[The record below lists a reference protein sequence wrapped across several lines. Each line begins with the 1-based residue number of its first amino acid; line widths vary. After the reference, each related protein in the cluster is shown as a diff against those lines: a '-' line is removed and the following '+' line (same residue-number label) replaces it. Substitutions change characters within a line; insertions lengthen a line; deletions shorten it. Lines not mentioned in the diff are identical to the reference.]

1 MLAAAMFR
9 NRMSWT
15 RRSLQVSLVSAALS
29 VGWGVMRSAVA
40 GKLNLKESLVGAK
53 APEWEVGT
61 WINSRPLTL
70 KELRGKVVL
79 IRWWT
84 GPGCPYCI
92 ASGPILSDLDKRY
105 RKKGLIVIGF
115 YHPKSE
121 RPVNRSEVAQLAT
134 ELGMAFPIAIDAE
147 WKTLNRYLLDQFPD
161 APFTSVSFLIDREGI
176 IRYIHPGGTI
186 TAQEGKDLESRVIQ
200 LMDSASP

>member
-1 MLAAAMFR
+1 MGR
-9 NRMSWT
+9 T
-15 RRSLQVSLVSAALS
+15 RRNLRVWLASAFLIVA
-29 VGWGVMRSAVA
+29 WGVMRSAIA
-40 GKLNLKESLVGAK
+40 AEFNAKESLIGAL

-70 KELRGKVVL
+70 KELHGKVVL

-84 GPGCPYCI
+84 GPGCPYCS
-92 ASGPILSDLDKRY
+92 ASAPILRELDKRY
-105 RKKGLIVIGF
+105 RKTGLVVIGF

-121 RPVNRSEVAQLAT
+121 GPVNGSAVGELAKN
-134 ELGMAFPIAIDAE
+134 LGMDFPIAVDAE

-186 TAQEGKDLESRVIQ
+186 TDAEGKDLENRLLLLIGS
-200 LMDSASP
+200 SKS

>member
-1 MLAAAMFR
+1 MWRQGCNFPVWLAG
-9 NRMSWT
+9 
-15 RRSLQVSLVSAALS
+15 AALIA
-29 VGWGVMRSAVA
+29 GWGMTRSTIAA
-40 GKLNLKESLVGAK
+40 ELNAKESLIGGL

-92 ASGPILSDLDKRY
+92 ASAPILRDLNKRY
-105 RKKGLIVIGF
+105 GKKGLVVIGF

-121 RPVNRSEVAQLAT
+121 GPVNRSEVAQLAKD
-134 ELGMAFPIAIDAE
+134 LGMDFPVAVDAE

-186 TAQEGKDLESRVIQ
+186 TDVEGKDLENQVFQ
-200 LMDSASP
+200 LIGSSKP

>member
-1 MLAAAMFR
+1 MGR
-9 NRMSWT
+9 T
-15 RRSLQVSLVSAALS
+15 RRNLRLWLAWASLI
-29 VGWGVMRSAVA
+29 VGWGVVCSAIA
-40 GKLNLKESLVGAK
+40 AELNAKESLIGVS

-61 WINSRPLTL
+61 WINSKPLAL

-92 ASGPILSDLDKRY
+92 ASAPILRDLDKRY
-105 RKKGLIVIGF
+105 RNKGLVVIGF
-115 YHPKSE
+115 YHPKSAA
-121 RPVNRSEVAQLAT
+121 PVNASEVGQLAKD
-134 ELGMAFPIAIDAE
+134 LGMDFPVAVDAE

-200 LMDSASP
+200 LMGSVSP

>member
-1 MLAAAMFR
+1 MWLASA
-9 NRMSWT
+9 
-15 RRSLQVSLVSAALS
+15 SLIVA
-29 VGWGVMRSAVA
+29 WGVMRSAFAVE
-40 GKLNLKESLVGAK
+40 LNAKESLIGAS

-61 WINSRPLTL
+61 WINSRPLAL
-70 KELRGKVVL
+70 KGLRGKVVL

-84 GPGCPYCI
+84 GPGCPYCT
-92 ASGPILSDLDKRY
+92 ASAPILRDLDKRY
-105 RKKGLIVIGF
+105 RKKGLVVIGF
-115 YHPKSE
+115 YHPKSAG
-121 RPVNRSEVAQLAT
+121 PVNGSKVGQLAKD
-134 ELGMAFPIAIDAE
+134 LGMDFPVAVDAE

-200 LMDSASP
+200 LMGSASP

>member
-1 MLAAAMFR
+1 MFHTRMWRQGCNFPVWLAG
-9 NRMSWT
+9 
-15 RRSLQVSLVSAALS
+15 AALIA
-29 VGWGVMRSAVA
+29 GWGMTRSTVA
-40 GKLNLKESLVGAK
+40 AELSGKQGLVGVRA
-53 APEWEVGT
+53 AEWEVGT
-61 WINSRPLTL
+61 WLNSEPLSL
-70 KELRGKVVL
+70 KKLHGKVVL

-92 ASGPILSDLDKRY
+92 ASAPILRDLNKRY
-105 RKKGLIVIGF
+105 GKKGLVVIGF

-121 RPVNRSEVAQLAT
+121 GPVNRSEVAQLAKD
-134 ELGMAFPIAIDAE
+134 LGMDFPVAVDAE

-186 TAQEGKDLESRVIQ
+186 TDAEGKDLENKVLQ
-200 LMDSASP
+200 LIGSSKP

>member
-1 MLAAAMFR
+1 MLEAAMFR
-9 NRMSWT
+9 NRMGWT

-29 VGWGVMRSAVA
+29 AGWGVMSSAVA
-40 GKLNLKESLVGAK
+40 GELNVDENLIGTK

-92 ASGPILSDLDKRY
+92 ASAPILRDLNKRY
-105 RKKGLIVIGF
+105 GKEGLVVIGF

-121 RPVNRSEVAQLAT
+121 ELVNRSEVAQLAKDL
-134 ELGMAFPIAIDAE
+134 EMDFPVAVDAE
-147 WKTLNRYLLDQFPD
+147 WKTLNRYLLNQFPD
-161 APFTSVSFLIDREGI
+161 
-176 IRYIHPGGTI
+176 
-186 TAQEGKDLESRVIQ
+186 
-200 LMDSASP
+200 

>member
-1 MLAAAMFR
+1 MLEAAMFP
-9 NRMSWT
+9 NRMGWT
-15 RRSLQVSLVSAALS
+15 RRSLQMSLVSAALS
-29 VGWGVMRSAVA
+29 AGWGVMSSAVA
-40 GKLNLKESLVGAK
+40 GEFNVDENLIGAK
-53 APEWEVGT
+53 APQWEVGT

-92 ASGPILSDLDKRY
+92 ASAPILRDLDKRY
-105 RKKGLIVIGF
+105 RKKGLVVIGF
-115 YHPKSE
+115 YHPKSA
-121 RPVNRSEVAQLAT
+121 RPVNGSEVEHLAKN
-134 ELGMAFPIAIDAE
+134 LGMDFPVAVDAE
-147 WKTLNRYLLDQFPD
+147 WKTLNRYLLDEFPD

-200 LMDSASP
+200 LVDSASP